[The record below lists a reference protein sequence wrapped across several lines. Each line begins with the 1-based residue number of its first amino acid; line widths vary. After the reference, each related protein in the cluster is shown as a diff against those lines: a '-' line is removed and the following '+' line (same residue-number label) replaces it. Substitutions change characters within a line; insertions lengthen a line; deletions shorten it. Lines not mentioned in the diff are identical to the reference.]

1 MAIAKIFRLYVFG
14 PSGLTMALLHYAAK
28 FDPFLSLEC
37 GRVEGRG
44 KILPSGNL
52 GNRPRP
58 PTQPRCPRS
67 SMMSSASVLSTASSV
82 DYPELLLGS
91 VRVCC
96 LPLGAAPLK
105 IEEEDRYVGRWIE

>member
-1 MAIAKIFRLYVFG
+1 MVQ
-14 PSGLTMALLHYAAK
+14 LHYAAK

-67 SMMSSASVLSTASSV
+67 SMMSSASVLSTASSGLSRPTV
-82 DYPELLLGS
+82 DQSGFAA
-91 VRVCC
+91 C
-96 LPLGAAPLK
+96 LWAPPLK
-105 IEEEDRYVGRWIE
+105 IEEEDR